1 MFMHLPH
8 LLSSQSSHSFQISKV
23 SRVHEDEPALD
34 QGFLEEFETIF
45 QSPACLCASFL
56 NVNHMPC
63 SHKNSGIDFAAWRN
77 LFATMG
83 ESKRMSEIV
92 VNSVGALLPNLHP
105 VAPDYEALRVF
116 LVLPLMLGSRFIAD
130 VTESDGVTGA
140 CDIHDKLHIP
150 FAAGVT
156 AMDKAQTSKFLA
168 WLMNS
173 DKKYIQ
179 KFVRAIKVRCS

>member
-1 MFMHLPH
+1 MHLPH
-8 LLSSQSSHSFQISKV
+8 LLSPHSFQISKV
-23 SRVHEDEPALD
+23 SRIHEDESALD
-34 QGFLEEFETIF
+34 QDFLEEFETIF

-63 SHKNSGIDFAAWRN
+63 SHKNNGIDFAAWRN

-105 VAPDYEALRVF
+105 LAPDYEALRVF
-116 LVLPLMLGSRFIAD
+116 LVLPLMLGSKFVAD
-130 VTESDGVTGA
+130 VTESDSVTGA
-140 CDIHDKLHIP
+140 CDIHDKLHVP

-179 KFVRAIKVRCS
+179 KFVRAIKVGFS

>member
-1 MFMHLPH
+1 M
-8 LLSSQSSHSFQISKV
+8 SCVGEYQ
-23 SRVHEDEPALD
+23 PALD
-34 QGFLEEFETIF
+34 QDFLEEYETIL

-63 SHKNSGIDFAAWRN
+63 SHKNTGVDFAAWRN
-77 LFATMG
+77 LFATIG
-83 ESKRMSEIV
+83 DSKRLSEIA

-105 VAPDYEALRVF
+105 IAPDYEALRIF
-116 LVLPLMLGSRFIAD
+116 LVLPLMLGSKFISD

-150 FAAGVT
+150 FAAGVA

-168 WLMNS
+168 WLMNA

-179 KFVRAIKVRCS
+179 KFVEAIKVSCCE